1 MSKNILFRGQT
12 RKKGEKVTMS
22 GTPIPS
28 NWVFGGIFPQNNGGD
43 FAIIYQQDPEIQKF
57 PVYAETVCQYTGKN
71 DKYGGKIFE
80 NDIITY
86 VATVNGVDTPCK
98 GKVFYS
104 DFLAT
109 YLVFVYT
116 DLAHSFAQN
125 NKLDPNPGSI
135 PLSSCAHIIVIGNV
149 FDGEYELPDKVKDS
163 HNYANLF
170 SDDYSGNAD
179 KETYLKMAQ
188 LLYEKLC
195 EMNPET
201 EEEANNSCYIA
212 NAQKIAFQRA
222 ICGNDNYKSA
232 LTYLAEV
239 VQAPMPRA
247 SDTQPCFD
255 IFIHYLE
262 SPEDWADYAI
272 KMIDK
277 FYIDSKSPAFSTSV
291 GRDAVVIEQMARRY
305 VNRMTKSLLTV

>member
-116 DLAHSFAQN
+116 DLAHSFGQN

-149 FDGEYELPDKVKDS
+149 FDGEYELPEKVKNTPFETFLSIAYELDRLAFDIDPYEYQDNEGTES
-163 HNYANLF
+163 IQTVAENLLYDAYRASVVAMLKEQHRYFSIESAMGQDYANAAER
-170 SDDYSGNAD
+170 SHSI
-179 KETYLKMAQ
+179 LK
-188 LLYEKLC
+188 
-195 EMNPET
+195 
-201 EEEANNSCYIA
+201 
-212 NAQKIAFQRA
+212 R
-222 ICGNDNYKSA
+222 
-232 LTYLAEV
+232 LA
-239 VQAPMPRA
+239 
-247 SDTQPCFD
+247 D
-255 IFIHYLE
+255 IFGDE
-262 SPEDWADYAI
+262 
-272 KMIDK
+272 
-277 FYIDSKSPAFSTSV
+277 
-291 GRDAVVIEQMARRY
+291 
-305 VNRMTKSLLTV
+305 

>member
-149 FDGEYELPDKVKDS
+149 FDGEYELPDKVKDTPFETFLS
-163 HNYANLF
+163 IAYELDRLAFDIDPYEYRDNEGTESIQTVAENLLHNAYRASVVAMLKEQHRYFSIESAMGQDYANAAER
-170 SDDYSGNAD
+170 SHSI
-179 KETYLKMAQ
+179 LK
-188 LLYEKLC
+188 
-195 EMNPET
+195 
-201 EEEANNSCYIA
+201 
-212 NAQKIAFQRA
+212 R
-222 ICGNDNYKSA
+222 
-232 LTYLAEV
+232 LA
-239 VQAPMPRA
+239 
-247 SDTQPCFD
+247 D
-255 IFIHYLE
+255 IFGDE
-262 SPEDWADYAI
+262 
-272 KMIDK
+272 
-277 FYIDSKSPAFSTSV
+277 
-291 GRDAVVIEQMARRY
+291 
-305 VNRMTKSLLTV
+305 

>member
-28 NWVFGGIFPQNNGGD
+28 NWVFGGISPQNNGGD

-149 FDGEYELPDKVKDS
+149 FDGEYELPDKVKNTPFETFLSIAYELDRLAFDIDPYEYQDNEGTES
-163 HNYANLF
+163 IQTVAENLLHDAYRASVVAMLKEQHRYFSIESAMGQDYANAAER
-170 SDDYSGNAD
+170 SHSI
-179 KETYLKMAQ
+179 LK
-188 LLYEKLC
+188 
-195 EMNPET
+195 
-201 EEEANNSCYIA
+201 
-212 NAQKIAFQRA
+212 R
-222 ICGNDNYKSA
+222 
-232 LTYLAEV
+232 LA
-239 VQAPMPRA
+239 
-247 SDTQPCFD
+247 D
-255 IFIHYLE
+255 IFGDE
-262 SPEDWADYAI
+262 
-272 KMIDK
+272 
-277 FYIDSKSPAFSTSV
+277 
-291 GRDAVVIEQMARRY
+291 
-305 VNRMTKSLLTV
+305 

>member
-149 FDGEYELPDKVKDS
+149 FDGEYELPDKVKDTPFES
-163 HNYANLF
+163 FLSIAYELDRLAFDIDPYEYRDNEDTESIQTVAENLLHDAYRASVVAMLKEQHRYFSIESAMGQDYANAAER
-170 SDDYSGNAD
+170 SHSI
-179 KETYLKMAQ
+179 LK
-188 LLYEKLC
+188 
-195 EMNPET
+195 
-201 EEEANNSCYIA
+201 
-212 NAQKIAFQRA
+212 R
-222 ICGNDNYKSA
+222 
-232 LTYLAEV
+232 LA
-239 VQAPMPRA
+239 
-247 SDTQPCFD
+247 D
-255 IFIHYLE
+255 IFGDE
-262 SPEDWADYAI
+262 
-272 KMIDK
+272 
-277 FYIDSKSPAFSTSV
+277 
-291 GRDAVVIEQMARRY
+291 
-305 VNRMTKSLLTV
+305 

>member
-149 FDGEYELPDKVKDS
+149 FDGEYELPEKVKNTPFETFLSIANELDRLAFDIDPYEYQDNEGTES
-163 HNYANLF
+163 IQTVAENLLHDAYRASVVAMLKEQHRYFSIESAMGQDYANAAER
-170 SDDYSGNAD
+170 SHSI
-179 KETYLKMAQ
+179 LK
-188 LLYEKLC
+188 
-195 EMNPET
+195 
-201 EEEANNSCYIA
+201 
-212 NAQKIAFQRA
+212 R
-222 ICGNDNYKSA
+222 
-232 LTYLAEV
+232 LA
-239 VQAPMPRA
+239 
-247 SDTQPCFD
+247 D
-255 IFIHYLE
+255 IFGDE
-262 SPEDWADYAI
+262 
-272 KMIDK
+272 
-277 FYIDSKSPAFSTSV
+277 
-291 GRDAVVIEQMARRY
+291 
-305 VNRMTKSLLTV
+305 

>member
-116 DLAHSFAQN
+116 DLAHSFAKN

-149 FDGEYELPDKVKDS
+149 FDGEYELPEKVKNTPFETFLSIAYELDRLAFDIDPYEYQDNEGTES
-163 HNYANLF
+163 IQTVAENLLHDAYRASVVAMLKERHRYFSIESAMGQDYANAAER
-170 SDDYSGNAD
+170 SHSI
-179 KETYLKMAQ
+179 LK
-188 LLYEKLC
+188 
-195 EMNPET
+195 
-201 EEEANNSCYIA
+201 
-212 NAQKIAFQRA
+212 R
-222 ICGNDNYKSA
+222 
-232 LTYLAEV
+232 LA
-239 VQAPMPRA
+239 
-247 SDTQPCFD
+247 D
-255 IFIHYLE
+255 IFGDE
-262 SPEDWADYAI
+262 
-272 KMIDK
+272 
-277 FYIDSKSPAFSTSV
+277 
-291 GRDAVVIEQMARRY
+291 
-305 VNRMTKSLLTV
+305 